1 MALFFFNVRVC
12 KIVELR
18 FCEINDKY
26 VKYLNNIDKRVP
38 LPKKEDQLHNRKYIG
53 VIFTINNIDYFVN
66 LSSYKPE
73 KHDNMNES
81 VDFLKIGN
89 CAVINL
95 NNMIPVL
102 QSEIIE
108 IDISKEEENYKKLLF
123 RERNIILR
131 RKKEIYKNS
140 KTIYYHKLKYGENTG
155 LSKRCCDFKLLEN
168 AAQKWGDGD
177 SGNGGKILVGST
189 NST

>member
-1 MALFFFNVRVC
+1 MALFFFNVKVC

-81 VDFLKIGN
+81 VDFLKN
-89 CAVINL
+89 W
-95 NNMIPVL
+95 
-102 QSEIIE
+102 
-108 IDISKEEENYKKLLF
+108 KL
-123 RERNIILR
+123 
-131 RKKEIYKNS
+131 
-140 KTIYYHKLKYGENTG
+140 
-155 LSKRCCDFKLLEN
+155 CCDKFE
-168 AAQKWGDGD
+168 
-177 SGNGGKILVGST
+177 
-189 NST
+189 